1 MTKWSYAAGAL
12 AGVSLLSCAVEK
24 KPPVSENNE
33 AVVQAYVNAWN
44 RHDSTA
50 IDTLLAPN
58 AIHEDIAQNFR
69 GRGSSEIVA
78 FMRKTL
84 AAEPDFKWQV
94 TNSMEDGRDVALEWT
109 WTATYSGPDLTGKQV
124 TKRRISGRGASYAE
138 LENRKIKRF
147 TDYFD
152 MPSFFR

>member
-1 MTKWSYAAGAL
+1 MTKCSYAVGAL
-12 AGVSLLSCAVEK
+12 AAVSLLACAVEK
-24 KPPVSENNE
+24 KPPVSENGQ
-33 AVVQAYVNAWN
+33 AIVQAYVDAWN

-69 GRGSSEIVA
+69 GQGSAQIIA
-78 FMRKTL
+78 FMRKTI

-94 TNSMEDGRDVALEWT
+94 TNSIEEGREVALEWT
-109 WTATYSGPDLTGKQV
+109 WTATYSGPDLTGKQI
-124 TKRRISGRGASYAE
+124 TNRRLSGRGASFAE
-138 LENRKIKRF
+138 LENRKLKRI

-152 MPSFFR
+152 LASFFR